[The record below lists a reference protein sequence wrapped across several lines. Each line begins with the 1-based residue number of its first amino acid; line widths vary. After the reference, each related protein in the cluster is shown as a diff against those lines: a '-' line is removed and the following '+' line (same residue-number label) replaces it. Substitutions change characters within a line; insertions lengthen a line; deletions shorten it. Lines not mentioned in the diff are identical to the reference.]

1 MPDIDLSQYY
11 TPEEAAAV
19 LSKNS
24 GKRITAN
31 YVRQLVVYGKISKVK
46 IHERL
51 NVYLK
56 AEIDRY
62 IVEDPGKKSGRAK
75 QAKSREKHEPANT

>member
-1 MPDIDLSQYY
+1 MPNIDLSQYY
-11 TPEEAAAV
+11 TPEEAAAT
-19 LSKNS
+19 LSRNS
-24 GKRITAN
+24 GRKVTAN

-51 NVYLK
+51 NVYPK

-75 QAKSREKHEPANT
+75 KAKVKERQEA